1 MTPTLLLVDDDPCT
15 LKLISQ
21 CLKDEKYIICTSGN
35 GAEAWE
41 LLKQTPD
48 KFDAV
53 ILDRMMP
60 KMSGMD
66 VLIRMKTHATLK
78 MVPVIFQTG
87 MIHEKD
93 VLEGLQ
99 AGVDYYLT
107 KPIHPKILIAVVK
120 TAVNEYAIC
129 KSMWKNIC
137 NTENA
142 LTLMKSGS
150 FEFQII
156 DEAQA
161 LSSLLASL
169 CPEPDKAAVGLWELL
184 INAVEHGNLGITYKE
199 KAHLIETDVWQPE
212 LKRRMTL
219 PENALKKV
227 AVNFENSNNDV
238 RFLIQDQGKGFDWK
252 PFMELCFKRAFDPNG
267 RGIHMARTISFDK
280 VEYIGKGNC
289 VMAVINKKNIS
300 PDHTKKM
307 GL

>member
-1 MTPTLLLVDDDPCT
+1 MTPTLLLVDDDLIN
-15 LKLISQ
+15 LKFISH
-21 CLKDEKYIICTSGN
+21 CLKNEKYIIYTSNN

-41 LLKQTPD
+41 LLNQAPD

-53 ILDRMMP
+53 VLDRMMP
-60 KMSGMD
+60 KMTGMD
-66 VLIRMKTHATLK
+66 LLVKMKTHAILK

-120 TAVNEYAIC
+120 TAVTEYAIC

-156 DEAQA
+156 DEAKA

-169 CPEPDKAAVGLWELL
+169 CPEPDKAAIGLWELL

-199 KAHLIETDVWQPE
+199 KAHLIETDVWQSE
-212 LKRRMTL
+212 VTRRMIL
-219 PENALKKV
+219 PENAFKKV
-227 AVNFENSNNDV
+227 SVQFENSDNDV
-238 RFLIQDQGKGFDWK
+238 RFLIQDQGKGFDWE

-267 RGIHMARTISFDK
+267 RGIHMARTLSFDQIK
-280 VEYIGKGNC
+280 YIGEGNC
-289 VMAVINKKNIS
+289 VMAVISKNNTS
-300 PDHTKKM
+300 SHTKK
-307 GL
+307 